1 MFETLRRRS
10 FFYMHIVSL
19 ILIVFTYIMP
29 INSIFPVYMVS
40 VCTIAITF
48 ELLSR
53 EDIRTKVILKIED
66 SNML

>member
-19 ILIVFTYIMP
+19 ILIVSTYIMP

-40 VCTIAITF
+40 VCTMAITF

>member
-10 FFYMHIVSL
+10 FLYMHIVSL
-19 ILIVFTYIMP
+19 ILIVSTYIMP

>member
-19 ILIVFTYIMP
+19 ILIVSTYIMP

-53 EDIRTKVILKIED
+53 EDIRTKVILKVED

>member
-1 MFETLRRRS
+1 MLDTLRQRS
-10 FFYMHIVSL
+10 FLYMHIVSL
-19 ILIVFTYIMP
+19 LLIVTTYIMP

-53 EDIRTKVILKIED
+53 EDIRTKVILEFED
-66 SNML
+66 SKIL

>member
-10 FFYMHIVSL
+10 FLYMHIVSL
-19 ILIVFTYIMP
+19 LLIIATYLTP
-29 INSIFPVYMVS
+29 INSLFPVYMVS

-53 EDIRTKVILKIED
+53 EDVRTKVILEFED

>member
-19 ILIVFTYIMP
+19 ILIVSTYIMP

>member
-19 ILIVFTYIMP
+19 ILIVSTYIMS

-66 SNML
+66 SNIL

>member
-1 MFETLRRRS
+1 MFKTLRRRS
-10 FFYMHIVSL
+10 FLYMHIVSL
-19 ILIVFTYIMP
+19 ILIVSTYIMP

>member
-19 ILIVFTYIMP
+19 ILIVSTYIMP

-53 EDIRTKVILKIED
+53 EDIRTKVILEFED
-66 SNML
+66 SKIL

>member
-1 MFETLRRRS
+1 MFKTLRRRS

-19 ILIVFTYIMP
+19 ILIVSTYIMP

>member
-19 ILIVFTYIMP
+19 ILIVSTYIMP

-66 SNML
+66 SNIL